1 MHDTALL
8 GGQHQDF
15 NLDKHCYLLPHKYVG
30 DFDALGPRLR
40 EVSAASD
47 ESVAKLVNRLQKR
60 FRGQPGEPCW
70 WPYRGGQLDRGD
82 PELVRVA
89 RVHGERAL
97 DVVAS
102 ELAHIEA
109 VGASGGYAT
118 VVEWDWQ
125 RDRRMD
131 THAAVEQLVRQ
142 YAELREHVRS
152 LASAPDGERLAEF
165 DLGAPC
171 GADALWVRLAHARIE
186 RAEARARDAELRAHE
201 AERRASGVTWI

>member
-1 MHDTALL
+1 MKEIRTCLHDTALL
-8 GGQHQDF
+8 GGQHQDL

-47 ESVAKLVNRLQKR
+47 QRVAKLVSRLQKR
-60 FRGQPGEPCW
+60 FRGQPGEPNW

-82 PELVRVA
+82 PELARVA
-89 RVHGERAL
+89 HEHGERAPT
-97 DVVAS
+97 VVVR

-131 THAAVEQLVRQ
+131 THAAVEQLVG
-142 YAELREHVRS
+142 S
-152 LASAPDGERLAEF
+152 TPSCAST
-165 DLGAPC
+165 C
-171 GADALWVRLAHARIE
+171 GAS
-186 RAEARARDAELRAHE
+186 RARLTARGSPSLTSA
-201 AERRASGVTWI
+201 RRAAPTRTGCASRTRGSSVPRRAR